1 MTQRCV
7 AREWEFAGPCAL
19 TTGTKCLASVRTKPK
34 QLRPATIRCVNLRS
48 SYWGYNLDTR
58 ALRNTL
64 GQFATGVCILTTQ
77 TSDHRSIGMTVNSFA
92 AVSLDPALVLWSIQ
106 NTSECFKEF
115 TECER
120 YGISILKGSQQALS
134 DRYAR
139 SLAHEMDVADT
150 IVNDAGVP
158 LVKDALATLSC
169 RLTAL
174 HQGGDHHIIVGEVEA
189 LTHSEGEP
197 LVFFSGGYQRLA

>member
-1 MTQRCV
+1 M
-7 AREWEFAGPCAL
+7 L
-19 TTGTKCLASVRTKPK
+19 TTGPKCLASVRTKPK
-34 QLRPATIRCVNLRS
+34 QLRLDAIRCVNLRAR
-48 SYWGYNLDTR
+48 YWGYNLDRR

-77 TSDHRSIGMTVNSFA
+77 TSDNRSIGMTVNSFA

-120 YGISILKGSQQALS
+120 YGISILKSSQQALS

-139 SLAHEMDVADT
+139 SLAHEMDVADR
-150 IVNDAGVP
+150 IVDDTGVP

-174 HQGGDHHIIVGEVEA
+174 HQGGDHHIIVGAVGA
-189 LTHSEGEP
+189 LSLSDGE
-197 LVFFSGGYQRLA
+197 LLLFFCGGYQRLA

>member
-1 MTQRCV
+1 MLG
-7 AREWEFAGPCAL
+7 A
-19 TTGTKCLASVRTKPK
+19 KCLASVRTKPK
-34 QLRPATIRCVNLRS
+34 QLRPDATRCVNLRPKC
-48 SYWGYNLDTR
+48 WGYHLDTR

-77 TSDHRSIGMTVNSFA
+77 TSDRRSIGMTVNSFA

-120 YGISILKGSQQALS
+120 YGISMLKSSQQALS

-139 SLAHEMDVADT
+139 SLAHEMDVADRIIGDT
-150 IVNDAGVP
+150 GVP
-158 LVKDALATLSC
+158 LVEGALATLSC

-174 HQGGDHHIIVGEVEA
+174 HPGGDHHIIVGEVEA

-197 LVFFSGGYQRLA
+197 LVFFGGGYQRLV

>member
-1 MTQRCV
+1 MLTM
-7 AREWEFAGPCAL
+7 GP
-19 TTGTKCLASVRTKPK
+19 KCLASVLTKPK
-34 QLRPATIRCVNLRS
+34 QLRLDAIRCVTLRAR
-48 SYWGYNLDTR
+48 YWGYNLDTR
-58 ALRNTL
+58 AFRNPL

-77 TSDHRSIGMTVNSFA
+77 TSDNRSIGMTVNSFA

-120 YGISILKGSQQALS
+120 YGISILKSSQQALS

-139 SLAHEMDVADT
+139 SLAHEMDVADR
-150 IVNDAGVP
+150 IVDDAGVP

-174 HQGGDHHIIVGEVEA
+174 HQGGDHHIIVGEVDA

-197 LVFFSGGYQRLA
+197 LVFFSGRYQRLA

>member
-1 MTQRCV
+1 M
-7 AREWEFAGPCAL
+7 L
-19 TTGTKCLASVRTKPK
+19 TTGPKCLASVRTKPK
-34 QLRPATIRCVNLRS
+34 QLRLDAIRCVNLRAT
-48 SYWGYNLDTR
+48 YWGYNLDTR

-77 TSDHRSIGMTVNSFA
+77 TSDNRSIGMTVNSFA

-120 YGISILKGSQQALS
+120 YGISILKSSQQALS

-139 SLAHEMDVADT
+139 SLAHEMDVADR
-150 IVNDAGVP
+150 IIDDAGVP
-158 LVKDALATLSC
+158 LVRGALATLSC
-169 RLTAL
+169 RLKAL
-174 HQGGDHHIIVGEVEA
+174 HQWVDPHILVGGGES
-189 LTHSEGEP
+189 LTH
-197 LVFFSGGYQRLA
+197 